1 MKISKKILTLGLAM
15 CSFSAAAL
23 AGGYQLNEYS
33 VTGLGRS
40 YAGAGVVG
48 DDYSAIAFN
57 PAGMQLMDS
66 GMQFGLT
73 TVQLRADVKDEAHS
87 SAKNPGTIRLWPTMP
102 HFFAQKRIDDR
113 LNFGF
118 GIYSPYGLATKYK
131 RNWFA
136 SDVAVESRLDII
148 DFAPAV
154 SYQVIDGLTL
164 GGTFIA
170 RYIHGK
176 MTNEIANYNGGGES
190 NFDLDGWTVTGVLG
204 AMYEFSPNTRVGLSW
219 RMKSGQQA
227 KGSHKIERNAFGL
240 DGIYKGSRA
249 SPDLPNT
256 LTLSGYHRICNI
268 GLSGTAKWTRWSHSF
283 EKFTLISTNPNIGAA
298 TSPYKWKDSWT
309 VTAGLDYYYDDNWTF
324 RVGTGYDE
332 SPSHDKYRRTVRI
345 PDNDRIWASAGF
357 SYKLNNWVFDVGYA
371 HMFMKTT
378 KVVEPRRPGVLNPT
392 PDPVRAK
399 YDTQSN
405 IFGLQMQYRF

>member
-1 MKISKKILTLGLAM
+1 MKINKKIVALGLAM
-15 CSFSAAAL
+15 CSVSASVL

-33 VTGLGRS
+33 VAGLGRS
-40 YAGAGVVG
+40 YAGVGVVG
-48 DDYSAIAFN
+48 DDYSAVAFN

-66 GMQFGLT
+66 GLQLGLT
-73 TVQLRADVKDEAHS
+73 TVQLRADVKDESHT

-102 HFFAQKRIDDR
+102 HFFAQKRMDDR

-154 SYQVIDGLTL
+154 SYKVVDGLTL

-176 MTNEIANYNGGGES
+176 MTNEIAPGNGGGES
-190 NFDLDGWTVTGVLG
+190 NFSLDGWTVSGILG
-204 AMYEFSPNTRVGLSW
+204 AMYEFTPDTRVGFSW
-219 RMKSGQQA
+219 RLKSAQKV
-227 KGSHKIERNAFGL
+227 KGSHKIENNPVL
-240 DGIYKGSRA
+240 SGIYKDSSA
-249 SPDLPNT
+249 SPDLPETFT
-256 LTLSGYHRICNI
+256 LTAYHRLNKCY
-268 GLSGTAKWTRWSHSF
+268 GLSGTARWTRWNHSF
-283 EKFTLISTNPNIGAA
+283 EKFVLKSSNPLVGDAV
-298 TSPYKWKDSWT
+298 SPYKWKSSWT

-324 RVGTGYDE
+324 RIGTGYDE
-332 SPSHDKYRRTVRI
+332 SPSHDKYTRTVRI
-345 PDNDRIWASAGF
+345 PDNDRIWASCGF
-357 SYKLNNWVFDVGYA
+357 SYKKGNWVFDVGYA

-378 KVVEPRRPGVLNPT
+378 KVVEPRRPSMTVPN
-392 PDPVRAK
+392 PDPVYAK

-405 IFGLQMQYRF
+405 IFGLQTQYRF